1 MFKTLAAM
9 PRERLVGGFSR
20 GQIGLSLREG
30 QARYRSFHSD
40 HRKKPQN
47 SDIRPVPFFWCRQVD
62 GTGRYKRENG
72 EARTLTT

>member
-1 MFKTLAAM
+1 MFKTRAAM

-20 GQIGLSLREG
+20 SWG

-40 HRKKPQN
+40 P
-47 SDIRPVPFFWCRQVD
+47 SEEAPDIQTFDLSPFFGVARLM